1 MRRIFFIL
9 LSVVACTGLQAQS
22 KCGISILGDSYSTF
36 KGYVLPDSN
45 YVWYPQEK
53 AENNDVQDVRQL
65 WWQQA
70 IRRKGYRLCQN
81 NSFSGATICHTGY
94 DGADYSDRS
103 YCTRLWHLGSP
114 DVIFVFGGTND
125 TWAKSPVGDFKYGGW
140 TASDLYQFRP
150 AMAYV
155 LAHLQNR
162 YPGAEVY
169 VIINDILSEDI
180 TASMKTI
187 CDHYQVPYIQLHD
200 IDKQWGHPS
209 QKGMRQIAEQV
220 GVGSEVVS
228 RLVGMLDAL
237 YVAHDACD
245 D

>member
-65 WWQQA
+65 WWQQL

-200 IDKQWGHPS
+200 IDKQGGHPS

-220 GVGSEVVS
+220 GV
-228 RLVGMLDAL
+228 AL
-237 YVAHDACD
+237 R
-245 D
+245 

>member
-65 WWQQA
+65 WWQQL

-220 GVGSEVVS
+220 GV
-228 RLVGMLDAL
+228 AL
-237 YVAHDACD
+237 R
-245 D
+245 

>member
-1 MRRIFFIL
+1 MRRLFFFL
-9 LSVVACTGLQAQS
+9 LTAVTCGVVQAQS

-65 WWQQA
+65 WWQQL
-70 IRRKGYRLCQN
+70 IRQGGYRLCQN
-81 NSFSGATICHTGY
+81 NSFSGATICNTGY
-94 DGADYSDRS
+94 DKADYSDRS

-114 DVIFVFGGTND
+114 DVILVFGGTND
-125 TWAKSPVGDFKYGGW
+125 TWAKSPVGDFKYSSWESG
-140 TASDLYQFRP
+140 DLYQFRP
-150 AMAYV
+150 AMAYL

-162 YPGAEVY
+162 YPGTDLY
-169 VIINDILSEDI
+169 VIINDILSDDI

-209 QKGMRQIAEQV
+209 QKGMRQIADQV
-220 GVGSEVVS
+220 GA
-228 RLVGMLDAL
+228 AL
-237 YVAHDACD
+237 K
-245 D
+245 